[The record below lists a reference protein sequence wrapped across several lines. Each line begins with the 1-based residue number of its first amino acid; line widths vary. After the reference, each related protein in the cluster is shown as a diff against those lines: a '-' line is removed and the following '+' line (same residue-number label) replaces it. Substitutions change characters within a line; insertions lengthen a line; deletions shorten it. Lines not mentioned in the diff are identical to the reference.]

1 MDLYFL
7 DHLCFFWTL
16 GMINNHITEKS
27 LYFESQPAIILK
39 WDISR
44 LDMGAKS
51 NNRSFLVIASMT
63 LTSRPEVK

>member
-27 LYFESQPAIILK
+27 VYFESQPAIILK
-39 WDISR
+39 WDISH

-51 NNRSFLVIASMT
+51 NNGCF
-63 LTSRPEVK
+63 